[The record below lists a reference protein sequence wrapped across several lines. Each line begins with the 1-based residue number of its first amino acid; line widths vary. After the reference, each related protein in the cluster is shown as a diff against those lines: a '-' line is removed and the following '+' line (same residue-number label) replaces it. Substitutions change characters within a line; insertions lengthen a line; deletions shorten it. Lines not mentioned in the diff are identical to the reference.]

1 MDTWLDSSKS
11 ASRKVVHKASKFL
24 GHKIADAVIK
34 LNDDKIVKQEPVEE
48 LVIPLEKV
56 GELLSK
62 LRKVL

>member
-1 MDTWLDSSKS
+1 MDTWLDSLKS
-11 ASRKVVHKASKFL
+11 ACRKVVHKASKFP

-34 LNDDKIVKQEPVEE
+34 LNDDKIVKKEPVEE
-48 LVIPLEKV
+48 LVIPLEKI